1 MENPLAKLVPQY
13 FGEYPKSFQ
22 RLFES
27 VSLGPDQNKKE
38 VESILWKA
46 YEFGSRFHEGQKRL
60 SGEPYFS
67 HCIEVA
73 NTLAKWNMDTTTI
86 IAGLLHDTLEDTE
99 ATLEDL
105 TNIFGNDL
113 GSLVNGLT
121 KLKDIKYLTRKEKQA
136 GNFMKLLLSVAQDL
150 RVVIIKF
157 ADRIH
162 NMETITHLP
171 KIKRHRIALETRD
184 IYIPL
189 AHRMGMSSV
198 KSQLEDL
205 VFQVLSPK
213 DYKEIK
219 SKVKSSKKQ
228 RMRFVNEVIKPIEI
242 ELNKY
247 EIFPDMYGRAKSYA
261 SIYQKM
267 ITRNKSF
274 EEIFDL
280 HALRIIV
287 QKPEQCYLALGLV
300 HNIYLPVQERFKDF
314 IATPKTNGYQSI
326 HTTIIGP
333 GGKMVEV
340 QIRTKS
346 MEETAEIGV
355 AAHWVYKDGK
365 SSDIDNNIKWLRELL
380 EILKNESANPKEFM
394 ELLKIDLYDEEIF
407 AFTPLGDLIRLPSG
421 STTVD
426 FAFQVHTQIGM
437 HCMGAKINHLVVPL
451 NTKIKNGDVVEILTS
466 KKQNPSVG
474 WQKFVITTKARN
486 EINRFVRKEM
496 DEDSIKLGEEVLTKT
511 MRRMKSSS
519 LINDF
524 KNSYARFGYADTQSM
539 LKAIGTGVLTVRD
552 LFKKLKPKQDELEI
566 SEIEDKPS
574 FYNLNRGKIVL
585 DGIENLLVNFGKCC
599 NPIPGDDLIGFVTR
613 GRGVTVH
620 QSSCK
625 SLPILSNE
633 SDRLLPVHWNAKSS
647 ENFNVHLKVTGLDY
661 KGWLK
666 DVSECISKENVNIT
680 SVDIKA
686 KDSIAQANIIVQVK
700 NNRQLNRLV
709 GKITNLKNIDYVE
722 RIGRS

>member
-267 ITRNKSF
+267 INRNKSF

-496 DEDSIKLGEEVLTKT
+496 DEDSIKLGEEMLIKT

>member
-267 ITRNKSF
+267 INRNKSF

-466 KKQNPSVG
+466 KKQNPSIG

-496 DEDSIKLGEEVLTKT
+496 DEDSIKLGEEMLIKT

-633 SDRLLPVHWNAKSS
+633 SDRLLPVHWNIKSS

>member
-267 ITRNKSF
+267 INRNKSF

-466 KKQNPSVG
+466 KKQNPSIG

-496 DEDSIKLGEEVLTKT
+496 DEDSIKLGEEVLIKT

-709 GKITNLKNIDYVE
+709 GKITKLKNIDYVE
-722 RIGRS
+722 RIGR

>member
-1 MENPLAKLVPQY
+1 
-13 FGEYPKSFQ
+13 
-22 RLFES
+22 
-27 VSLGPDQNKKE
+27 
-38 VESILWKA
+38 
-46 YEFGSRFHEGQKRL
+46 
-60 SGEPYFS
+60 
-67 HCIEVA
+67 
-73 NTLAKWNMDTTTI
+73 MDTTTI

-213 DYKEIK
+213 DYREIK

-228 RMRFVNEVIKPIEI
+228 RMKFVNEVIKPIEI

-365 SSDIDNNIKWLRELL
+365 SSDIDNNVKWLRELL

-466 KKQNPSVG
+466 KKQNPSIG
-474 WQKFVITTKARN
+474 WQKFVITSKARN
-486 EINRFVRKEM
+486 EINRYVRKEM
-496 DEDSIKLGEEVLTKT
+496 DEDSIKLGEEVLIKT

-552 LFKKLKPKQDELEI
+552 LFKKLKPKQDEVEI
-566 SEIEDKPS
+566 PDIEDKPS
-574 FYNLNRGKIVL
+574 FYDLNRGKIVL

-647 ENFNVHLKVTGLDY
+647 EIFNVHLKVTGLDY

-709 GKITNLKNIDYVE
+709 GKITKLKDIDYVE
-722 RIGRS
+722 RIGR

>member
-1 MENPLAKLVPQY
+1 
-13 FGEYPKSFQ
+13 
-22 RLFES
+22 
-27 VSLGPDQNKKE
+27 
-38 VESILWKA
+38 
-46 YEFGSRFHEGQKRL
+46 
-60 SGEPYFS
+60 
-67 HCIEVA
+67 
-73 NTLAKWNMDTTTI
+73 
-86 IAGLLHDTLEDTE
+86 
-99 ATLEDL
+99 
-105 TNIFGNDL
+105 
-113 GSLVNGLT
+113 
-121 KLKDIKYLTRKEKQA
+121 
-136 GNFMKLLLSVAQDL
+136 
-150 RVVIIKF
+150 
-157 ADRIH
+157 
-162 NMETITHLP
+162 
-171 KIKRHRIALETRD
+171 
-184 IYIPL
+184 
-189 AHRMGMSSV
+189 
-198 KSQLEDL
+198 
-205 VFQVLSPK
+205 
-213 DYKEIK
+213 
-219 SKVKSSKKQ
+219 
-228 RMRFVNEVIKPIEI
+228 
-242 ELNKY
+242 
-247 EIFPDMYGRAKSYA
+247 
-261 SIYQKM
+261 
-267 ITRNKSF
+267 
-274 EEIFDL
+274 
-280 HALRIIV
+280 
-287 QKPEQCYLALGLV
+287 
-300 HNIYLPVQERFKDF
+300 
-314 IATPKTNGYQSI
+314 
-326 HTTIIGP
+326 
-333 GGKMVEV
+333 MVEV

-496 DEDSIKLGEEVLTKT
+496 DEDSIKLGEEMLIKT

>member
-267 ITRNKSF
+267 INRNKSF

>member
-46 YEFGSRFHEGQKRL
+46 YEFGSRFHDGQKRL

-105 TNIFGNDL
+105 TNIFGDDL

-213 DYKEIK
+213 DYREIK

-228 RMRFVNEVIKPIEI
+228 RMKFVNEVIKPIEI

-333 GGKMVEV
+333 GGKMVEI

-466 KKQNPSVG
+466 KKQNPSIG

-496 DEDSIKLGEEVLTKT
+496 DEDSIKLGEEMLIKT

-709 GKITNLKNIDYVE
+709 GKITKLKNIDYVE
-722 RIGRS
+722 RIGR

>member
-267 ITRNKSF
+267 INRNKSF

-709 GKITNLKNIDYVE
+709 GKITKLKNIDYVE
-722 RIGRS
+722 RIGR

>member
-121 KLKDIKYLTRKEKQA
+121 KLKDIKYLTRKEKKA

-267 ITRNKSF
+267 INRNKSF

-486 EINRFVRKEM
+486 EINRFVRREM

-552 LFKKLKPKQDELEI
+552 LFKKLKPKQDEVEI
-566 SEIEDKPS
+566 PDIEDKPS
-574 FYNLNRGKIVL
+574 FYDLNRGKIVL